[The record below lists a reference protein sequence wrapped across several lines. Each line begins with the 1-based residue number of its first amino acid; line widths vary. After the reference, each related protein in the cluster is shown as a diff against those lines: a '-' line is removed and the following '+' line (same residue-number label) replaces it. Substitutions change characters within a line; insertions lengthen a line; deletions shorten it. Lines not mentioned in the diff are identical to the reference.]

1 MKSEQKRG
9 LATMAACLAILATR
23 SAQAKHQPV
32 SLDKLPAAV
41 HQTIKEQSAGG
52 TVSAVWQESRD
63 GKTAYGSK
71 IKIKGQDKEVVVDSA
86 GAVVELEEEVP
97 IASLPEA
104 VRKTVIEQS
113 KGVLVQRISRETAGG
128 KVTYEAALTIGG
140 LKGHRKEV
148 EIDPSGAVIGIEEQ
162 VALATLPPE
171 VRAGILKAA
180 GKGKVLGVELV
191 TKGTTR
197 TYEARV
203 ETAGQTTEV
212 IVGPD
217 GKPIPGDH

>member
-1 MKSEQKRG
+1 MKSKQTWG
-9 LATMAACLAILATR
+9 LAAAAWLAILATPP
-23 SAQAKHQPV
+23 AQAKHQAV

-41 HQTIKEQSAGG
+41 QATIKDQSTGG
-52 TVSAVWQESRD
+52 TVSALWQDSRE
-63 GKTAYGSK
+63 GKTVYGSK

-86 GAVVELEEEVP
+86 GAILELEEEVA

-113 KGVLVQRISRETAGG
+113 KGVLVQRVSRETAGG

-148 EIDPSGAVIGIEEQ
+148 EIDPSGAVIGVEEQ
-162 VALATLPPE
+162 VALATLPAE

-197 TYEARV
+197 TYEARI
-203 ETAGQTTEV
+203 ETAGQTSEI

-217 GKPIPGDH
+217 GKPVPGEH